1 MKRMDESNGGIDK
14 EGENEENEEK
24 ENKGEGITEYYLL
37 TL

>member
-24 ENKGEGITEYYLL
+24 ENKERRNN
-37 TL
+37 